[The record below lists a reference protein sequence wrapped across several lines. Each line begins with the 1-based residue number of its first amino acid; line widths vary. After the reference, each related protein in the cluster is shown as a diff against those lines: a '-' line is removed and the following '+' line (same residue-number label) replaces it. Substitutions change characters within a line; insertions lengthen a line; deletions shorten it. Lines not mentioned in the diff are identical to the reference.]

1 MPQLPFDSCTSL
13 FECGQKKFCPGENIA
28 KRYVLSINKLKN
40 EIEQLRRDLDN
51 KLAAF
56 RKVKSTISYNIEQQL
71 LEENSGD
78 YYEGSLKNWTKHVY
92 AFTVLL

>member
-1 MPQLPFDSCTSL
+1 MFDSCMSL
-13 FECGQKKFCPGENIA
+13 FECGQEKFCPGENIA

-51 KLAAF
+51 KLAAS
-56 RKVKSTISYNIEQQL
+56 RKVKSSISYNIEKQL

-78 YYEGSLKNWTKHVY
+78 YITSAV
-92 AFTVLL
+92 